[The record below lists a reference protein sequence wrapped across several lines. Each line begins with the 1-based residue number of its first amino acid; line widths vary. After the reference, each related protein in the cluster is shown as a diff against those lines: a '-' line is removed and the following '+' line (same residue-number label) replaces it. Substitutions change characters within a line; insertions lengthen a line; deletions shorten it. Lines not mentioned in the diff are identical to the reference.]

1 VCLLF
6 GELKATTAE
15 KKKYRVIQDYT
26 FKTSFKLV
34 FFNHHRCITSKV
46 MDMQEYRASLMK
58 ENQASLQKH
67 EKPSNETEDLKTHF
81 AEVL

>member
-1 VCLLF
+1 
-6 GELKATTAE
+6 
-15 KKKYRVIQDYT
+15 
-26 FKTSFKLV
+26 
-34 FFNHHRCITSKV
+34 

>member
-1 VCLLF
+1 LF

-34 FFNHHRCITSKV
+34 FFDHHRCITSKV

-58 ENQASLQKH
+58 ENQASLTKQEQTSK
-67 EKPSNETEDLKTHF
+67 ETEDSMAHF
-81 AEVL
+81 DEVL